1 MSKSKKRVTVAAAWR
16 SREKGIW
23 QGGKV
28 DTGLMCTGCFLCNQ
42 RKEGGY
48 FFLSAVRSSRSEFS
62 MGMTG
67 LAE

>member
-1 MSKSKKRVTVAAAWR
+1 MAAAWR

-28 DTGLMCTGCFLCNQ
+28 DTGLMCTGCFLVT
-42 RKEGGY
+42 GGKGAWY

-67 LAE
+67 LVE